1 MHVCVC
7 ESKCACLLH
16 TACVPCIVVYII
28 LYLILHIYHV
38 LSKLKTTCEACN
50 EELRINHAKTHHVH
64 QMIQYANNL
73 ILITCMFN
81 IDET

>member
-1 MHVCVC
+1 MCVC
-7 ESKCACLLH
+7 ESKCACFLH
-16 TACVPCIVVYII
+16 TVCVPYIVVF

-50 EELRINHAKTHHVH
+50 AELGINHAKTHYVH

-73 ILITCMFN
+73 ILILFN

>member
-50 EELRINHAKTHHVH
+50 AELGINHAKTHHVH

-73 ILITCMFN
+73 ILILLN

>member
-7 ESKCACLLH
+7 KSKCACLLH
-16 TACVPCIVVYII
+16 TACVPCMVVYII
-28 LYLILHIYHV
+28 LYLILHVYHV
-38 LSKLKTTCEACN
+38 LSKLKKLVKLVIQN
-50 EELRINHAKTHHVH
+50 LELNNAKTHHVH

-73 ILITCMFN
+73 ILILFN

>member
-7 ESKCACLLH
+7 VYESKCACLLH
-16 TACVPCIVVYII
+16 IAIVVYII
-28 LYLILHIYHV
+28 VYLKLHVIHV
-38 LSKLKTTCEACN
+38 LSKLKKIVKLVIQN
-50 EELRINHAKTHHVH
+50 LELNNAKTHHVH

-73 ILITCMFN
+73 ILILFN

>member
-28 LYLILHIYHV
+28 LYLILHVYHI
-38 LSKLKTTCEACN
+38 LSKLKKKLVKLVIQN
-50 EELRINHAKTHHVH
+50 LELNNAKAHHVH

-73 ILITCMFN
+73 ILILFN
-81 IDET
+81 TMY